1 LGRDVLGIFS
11 NTILDAGQEPP
22 RATEPA
28 FLRQITLPRDV
39 LDDPIQ
45 QFERAL
51 GEMGLAVR
59 LEGEIRRS
67 GTPPS
72 IGDTTARFA
81 RRSRDALADWCI
93 AVAAFQQN
101 DCYDRA
107 SVSDAVGDGK
117 VLHDSVTD
125 GLDVA
130 LGTNAARLRG
140 PTLRPPNDLMA
151 APPLQLSRGIRGV
164 SVLIGSVDPDFHRP
178 EALNEITLIVDRG
191 GDDCYDFLGLAPG
204 AVLIAVDHVV
214 DGSYVGAHRCE
225 RKIWVSGSF
234 LFGISN
240 EHAID
245 EPGTVFLLLHSIEHE
260 RCSEIQSD
268 KKDFL
273 DRLATD
279 DQQPTILDTT
289 WPINGS
295 I

>member
-1 LGRDVLGIFS
+1 
-11 NTILDAGQEPP
+11 
-22 RATEPA
+22 
-28 FLRQITLPRDV
+28 
-39 LDDPIQ
+39 
-45 QFERAL
+45 
-51 GEMGLAVR
+51 
-59 LEGEIRRS
+59 
-67 GTPPS
+67 
-72 IGDTTARFA
+72 
-81 RRSRDALADWCI
+81 
-93 AVAAFQQN
+93 
-101 DCYDRA
+101 
-107 SVSDAVGDGK
+107 
-117 VLHDSVTD
+117 
-125 GLDVA
+125 
-130 LGTNAARLRG
+130 
-140 PTLRPPNDLMA
+140 MA

-178 EALNEITLIVDRG
+178 ESLNEITLIVDRG

-260 RCSEIQSD
+260 RCSEIESD

-273 DRLATD
+273 DRPAPD

-289 WPINGS
+289 GPINGS
-295 I
+295 ILRLHHLPEPGGRSEMGANPWRSELKCRLAVVKLKCGDLGLNNPDDRCARNRVARHHIL